1 MATAAA
7 PGDSDV
13 APVLEGPRR
22 SALSQE
28 RSRRTRG
35 ALVRAAL
42 QLWTA
47 RGFERGIEETTAEEI
62 ARAAGVT
69 KGTFYFHFARKED
82 ILRELGWG
90 ASAALLKDA
99 RQAMDEHS
107 ATDEVLER
115 MLRGLAR
122 RVGKIDP
129 IAVRRSVAEF
139 YRGSAITGPVDD
151 EHSGFHTSFLEVLR
165 YAQGRA
171 EVPEDADVV
180 ELAAVLSAVVV
191 DGVLAWSA
199 SAADDLVGLLLRRA
213 DLVLAG
219 ARATAAR

>member
-1 MATAAA
+1 MTAAA
-7 PGDSDV
+7 SPGLD
-13 APVLEGPRR
+13 GPRR

-99 RQAMDEHS
+99 RAAMEEGCP
-107 ATDEVLER
+107 TDEVLET

-122 RVGKIDP
+122 RVDKIDP
-129 IAVRRSVAEF
+129 VAVRRSVAEF
-139 YRGSAITGPVDD
+139 YRGTSLGPAEDGHV
-151 EHSGFHTSFLEVLR
+151 GFQASFVEVLV
-165 YAQGRA
+165 YAQARGDVPAPADTA
-171 EVPEDADVV
+171 ELASV
-180 ELAAVLSAVVV
+180 LAAVVLDGILRWCV
-191 DGVLAWSA
+191 DRD
-199 SAADDLVGLLLRRA
+199 DDLPSRLVSRA
-213 DLVLAG
+213 ELVLAG
-219 ARATAAR
+219 AAALARAGH